1 MLFRFRHLYIY
12 WRLKSFS
19 VGGLAPSP
27 LNPPPGLCHGP
38 AGGLI
43 RPPDLSPQVVPTFHF
58 IPSYAPELYMNPS
71 QLAPLPT
78 LPLLLAPLFNQLAPL
93 FETTRPLSKKNIS
106 NSPPLWSV
114 VDWLGNYQVPYTRM
128 SEGCRRWKCNRDSY
142 LYFYSIT
149 GADLL
154 QIGLSV
160 YVWILVVIINDLRKL
175 LPHCMFLM

>member
-1 MLFRFRHLYIY
+1 MYCFHDKIRIYFMSFVVQISPFIHLLTLKIVFR
-12 WRLKSFS
+12 W
-19 VGGLAPSP
+19 GACPPPP

-106 NSPPLWSV
+106 NSPPL
-114 VDWLGNYQVPYTRM
+114 
-128 SEGCRRWKCNRDSY
+128 
-142 LYFYSIT
+142 
-149 GADLL
+149 
-154 QIGLSV
+154 
-160 YVWILVVIINDLRKL
+160 
-175 LPHCMFLM
+175 